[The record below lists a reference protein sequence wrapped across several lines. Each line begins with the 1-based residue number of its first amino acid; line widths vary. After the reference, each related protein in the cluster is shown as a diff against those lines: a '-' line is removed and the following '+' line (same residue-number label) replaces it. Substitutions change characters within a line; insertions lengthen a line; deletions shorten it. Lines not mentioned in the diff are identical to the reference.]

1 MYTSG
6 STGVPKGVVMT
17 HSNLVNAIFSIMPTI
32 GGVFDRGDKSQDCYI
47 AILPLAHVLE
57 LLGENIMLVF
67 GIPIGYSSTKTF
79 TDTGTMVAKGSR
91 GDATILQ
98 PTIVCLVPLVLET
111 IYKGILANV
120 ANRGPFFA
128 ELVNFCYKYRL
139 KWLRSGHT
147 TPIMDKLISAKM
159 RASIGGRMR
168 ILLSGGA
175 PLAPDAHDFCRTC
188 LGITLL
194 QGYGLT
200 ETCATASIPD
210 GSDLSTGR
218 VGPPLQV
225 VGFLCVL
232 KSLCLSFL

>member
-1 MYTSG
+1 MTEETRAKTATLPSSLLPTSWNCSERTSCLSSASPSVTAAPRPSPTQARWWPRG
-6 STGVPKGVVMT
+6 LEGTPPSSSRLLCVLSHLCWKQSTR
-17 HSNLVNAIFSIMPTI
+17 
-32 GGVFDRGDKSQDCYI
+32 VFWQM
-47 AILPLAHVLE
+47 LP
-57 LLGENIMLVF
+57 
-67 GIPIGYSSTKTF
+67 
-79 TDTGTMVAKGSR
+79 
-91 GDATILQ
+91 
-98 PTIVCLVPLVLET
+98 IVD
-111 IYKGILANV
+111 
-120 ANRGPFFA
+120 PFFA

-147 TPIMDKLISAKM
+147 TPIMDKLIFAKM

-218 VGPPLQV
+218 VGPPLQD
-225 VGFLCVL
+225 VGFLRML